1 MAVELKQNLKLSQQL
16 LMSPQIQQAIKILT
30 LGRQEL
36 QEFIDE
42 ELRDNPCLEQ
52 MEAGQEGEEAY
63 DLRVASAEQDSS
75 DDKTESDAALLQMES
90 QLSAEQ
96 GGVPD
101 ERGIAD
107 LLARFEDL
115 TNEKVE
121 RTASESDDIE
131 TPIYDRIRTEASDLH
146 ADLEEQLRFMHITEY
161 ELECAVLLLQ
171 YLSDTGFLEESLES
185 IAEENNANIDDLEYA
200 LGLIQKCEPV
210 GVGARSLKECLS
222 LQLEAHEHP
231 DPHAARI
238 LGECWPEFEKQDFTR
253 IAKHLKVKPE
263 DAKKSMI
270 WIREHLDP
278 RPARQYGGPPNQV
291 ATPDVYIFKREDQWV
306 VSLNEEGLPRLRISS
321 KYADLLAAAA
331 AAAAGDKERDKERGK
346 EEKASREFVNDKVR
360 SAKWILQ
367 AISQRNKTILRVAE
381 VILARQLEFF
391 EHGVE
396 HLRPLTLRAV
406 ADELGL
412 HESTVSRTTTS
423 KYVHTPRGLFELKY
437 FFNTGLTGGDGQ
449 ELANE
454 AIKNWV
460 AEYIKNETPGA
471 ALSDQDIADLI
482 EKEKN
487 MKVARRTV
495 AKYREALGILSSAK
509 RKRIF

>member
-52 MEAGQEGEEAY
+52 MDPGSEGEEPY
-63 DLRVASAEQDSS
+63 DPQQSAVELDTSGA
-75 DDKTESDAALLQMES
+75 DAALRQMES
-90 QLSAEQ
+90 QLTGES
-96 GGVPD
+96 GTPD
-101 ERGIAD
+101 ERGID
-107 LLARFEDL
+107 ELLARFEDI

-121 RTASESDDIE
+121 RASSESDEIE
-131 TPIYDRIRTEASDLH
+131 TPIYDRIRTESSDLH
-146 ADLEEQLRFMHITEY
+146 AELEEQLRLMHITGY
-161 ELECAVLLLQ
+161 ELDCAVLLLQ
-171 YLSDTGFLEESLES
+171 YLSDSGFLETSLED
-185 IAEENNANIDDLEYA
+185 IAAENSAVIDDLAYA
-200 LGLIQKCEPV
+200 LELIQRCEPV
-210 GVGARSLKECLS
+210 GVGARSLKECLL
-222 LQLEAHEHP
+222 LQLAAQEHP
-231 DPHAARI
+231 DPLARR
-238 LGECWPEFEKQDFTR
+238 LLEECWPEFEKQDVTK
-253 IAKHLKVKPE
+253 IARHFKAKPE
-263 DAKKSMI
+263 DVKRAI
-270 WIREHLDP
+270 VWIREHLDP
-278 RPARQYGGPPNQV
+278 RPARQFGTEPNQV
-291 ATPDVYIFKREDQWV
+291 ATPDVYIFKRGEEWM
-306 VSLNEEGLPRLRISS
+306 VSLNEDGLPRLRISNR
-321 KYADLLAAAA
+321 YADLLAAV
-331 AAAAGDKERDKERGK
+331 AGNRTKDQDATKEKEKGK
-346 EEKASREFVNDKVR
+346 EEKASREFVNERVR

-367 AISQRNKTILRVAE
+367 AIGQRNKTILRVAE
-381 VILARQLEFF
+381 VILTRQKDYF

-396 HLRPLTLRAV
+396 SLRPLTLRAV

-454 AIKNWV
+454 AIKTWV
-460 AEYIKNETPGA
+460 AEYIKNEKPEH
-471 ALSDQDIADLI
+471 ALSDQEIADII

-509 RKRIF
+509 RKKVF